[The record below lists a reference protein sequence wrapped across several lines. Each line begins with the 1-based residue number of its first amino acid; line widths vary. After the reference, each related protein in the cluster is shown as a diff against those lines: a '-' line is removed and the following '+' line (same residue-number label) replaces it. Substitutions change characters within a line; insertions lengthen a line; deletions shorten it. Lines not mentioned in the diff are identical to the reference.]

1 MTDGMGLALLRDVQ
15 SLKKKRSIS
24 VGTIVTKN
32 DHISIA
38 HNCTTAQAERSE
50 ILPCTKK
57 KIPLVPQV
65 HTVDIPGK
73 AIRPHG

>member
-1 MTDGMGLALLRDVQ
+1 MTDGTGLALLRDVQ

-32 DHISIA
+32 DHISR
-38 HNCTTAQAERSE
+38 TTAQQHKPKEAKFYHVQ
-50 ILPCTKK
+50 KK
-57 KIPLVPQV
+57 NFPLVPQV

>member
-1 MTDGMGLALLRDVQ
+1 MTDGTGLALLRDVQ

-24 VGTIVTKN
+24 IGKIVTKN
-32 DHISIA
+32 DHISR
-38 HNCTTAQAERSE
+38 TTAQQHKPKEAKFFHVQ
-50 ILPCTKK
+50 KK
-57 KIPLVPQV
+57 FPLVPQV